1 MQIHERIGGY
11 IAANLSFMPILG
23 LRLQDF
29 GELAVS
35 ASAGIILLL
44 SLILAYANGSE
55 MFRKISQDFALLLCG
70 LIFFG
75 VVVDVIHVAI
85 NLGGKVNFV
94 LGVIEDAGEMLSV
107 SLILW
112 YAFLRVS
119 GQRVKTR
126 K

>member
-1 MQIHERIGGY
+1 
-11 IAANLSFMPILG
+11 MPILG